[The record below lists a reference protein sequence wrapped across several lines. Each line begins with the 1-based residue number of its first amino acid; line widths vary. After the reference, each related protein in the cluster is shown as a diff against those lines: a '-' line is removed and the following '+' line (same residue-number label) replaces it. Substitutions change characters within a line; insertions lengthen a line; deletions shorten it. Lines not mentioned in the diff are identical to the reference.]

1 MKKRIIIFTMIWI
14 FIVLFAIIVLH
25 DSSIYDETFLTE
37 KNGVNLF
44 DYTNKFLFENHN
56 SLVTKEE
63 LSTGMYTGSNNK
75 NYYAIFKIKPN
86 DPLLKEILK
95 QGQANIVF
103 ESKLQGTTEWVVDNK
118 YKISM
123 YYQSKDDTRKSTYFF
138 SQTWVG
144 ADLTISNIQS
154 IPKEAIGSDIYI
166 RYESI
171 LGSVLFIPNGNDL
184 RFFDNYLAV
193 EAAR

>member
-1 MKKRIIIFTMIWI
+1 MIWV
-14 FIVLFAIIVLH
+14 FILLFAIIVLR
-25 DSSIYDETFLTE
+25 DSSTYDETFLTE

-44 DYTNKFLFENHN
+44 DYTNKYLFENN
-56 SLVTKEE
+56 NALVTKEE
-63 LSTGMYTGSNNK
+63 LSTGMYTGSNNN

-86 DPLLKEILK
+86 DPLLTEILK

-123 YYQSKDDTRKSTYFF
+123 YYQSSENKQKTIEFF

-144 ADLTISNIQS
+144 ANLTISSVQL
-154 IPKEAIGSDIYI
+154 IPKEAIGCDIYI
-166 RYESI
+166 RYESL

-184 RFFDNYLAV
+184 RFFNNYLSIEVAK
-193 EAAR
+193 